1 MENKVNFLKL
11 DNNQKVNYIKSEI
24 IKDNINHI
32 VEDLMKLENKNLDMT
47 KLLISSL
54 DDKIVSKKV
63 LELSNLTNVSSPK
76 TIIYSRIIAYLSF
89 LKNK

>member
-54 DDKIVSKKV
+54 DEV
-63 LELSNLTNVSSPK
+63 
-76 TIIYSRIIAYLSF
+76 
-89 LKNK
+89 NKE